1 MPSAAGLAGPPA
13 KGAVERPAGPASG
26 VADALAAGLTESDFR
41 AIEAR
46 LGRAPNAAELGMF
59 SAMWS
64 EHCSYRSSRR
74 HLARFPTESPRVLE
88 GPGENAG
95 AVEIGDGLAAV
106 FKVESHNHPTFIEPY
121 QGAAT
126 GVGGILRDIFTMGAR
141 PVALMNSLRFG
152 PLSDRNNRRRFAG
165 AVAGIAN
172 YGNSMGIPTVGGEVG
187 FEDCYSLNPLVNAF
201 ALGLAPADRL
211 FRARAESPGHP
222 VYCVGAKTGRDGIQ
236 GAAMASAAFDD
247 EAEAKRPTV
256 QVGDP
261 FLEKLL
267 LEACL
272 ELMQGDALVAV
283 QDMGAAG
290 LTCSTAE
297 VAARGGCGVRV
308 DLDRAPQREA
318 GMSAYEILLSESQE
332 RMLLVVRRGREGEV
346 ERVFAKWDLDAA
358 ALGEITGD
366 GLLRVTH
373 RGEPAALVPCRALTE
388 DAPLENRPMAAP
400 SSWPPAEVTAADLDE
415 PRDWNA
421 VALRLAASPGLASRR
436 WVYEQY
442 DHMVRSDT
450 AARPGADAGVI
461 RIKGSRLGVAMSL
474 DGSGRYT
481 GADPRRGGALA
492 VSEACR
498 NLAAVGAAPVGATNC
513 LNFGNPEK
521 PEVMWQFSEAIDGM
535 REALRALGV
544 PITGGNVSFYN
555 ETDDA
560 GILPTPVVG
569 VVGVLPDVRA
579 LVRQHFRGPGDAVYL
594 AGGATGG
601 ASAGAALGASEYL
614 KVIHRRTDGR
624 PPAPALEA
632 EARLGAFLRAAAA
645 AGITRSAKDLS
656 EGGLF
661 QAAVE
666 SVFAPDGARCGASLS
681 LETPARI
688 EAPLFGEAP
697 ARALVTAAVEDSAAL
712 EALAEEHGTPLAR
725 LGTTG
730 GDALKVRANGAAVIH
745 LPTPDLWNAFGLGL
759 ERAMSGKAP

>member
-1 MPSAAGLAGPPA
+1 MPAAAA
-13 KGAVERPAGPASG
+13 AERPLGPGLG

-46 LGRAPNAAELGMF
+46 LGRSPNAAELGMF

-106 FKVESHNHPTFIEPY
+106 FKVESHNHPTFIEPF

-152 PLSDRNNRRRFAG
+152 PLSDRNNRRLFSG

-211 FRARAESPGHP
+211 FRARADSPGHP

-267 LEACL
+267 MEACL
-272 ELMQGDALVAV
+272 ELMQGEALVAV

-358 ALGEITGD
+358 ALGEITDD
-366 GLLRVTH
+366 GLLRVSH
-373 RGEPAALVPCRALTE
+373 RDEPAALVPCRALTE
-388 DAPLENRPMAAP
+388 DAPVEDRPMAAP
-400 SSWPPAEVTAADLDE
+400 ASWPPAEVVAADLDE
-415 PRDWNA
+415 PSDWNEA
-421 VALRLAASPGLASRR
+421 ALRLAASPGLASRR

-450 AARPGADAGVI
+450 VARPGADAGVV

-474 DGSGRYT
+474 DGNGRYA

-498 NLAAVGAAPVGATNC
+498 NLAAVGAEPVGATNC

-535 REALRALGV
+535 SEALRALGV

-569 VVGVLPDVRA
+569 VVGVLSDVGT
-579 LVRQHFRGPGDAVYL
+579 LVRQHFRSPGDAVYL
-594 AGGATGG
+594 AGGVSGG
-601 ASAGAALGASEYL
+601 ALGASEYL
-614 KVIHRRTDGR
+614 KVIHGRTDGR
-624 PPAPALEA
+624 PPAPSLEA
-632 EARLGAFLRAAAA
+632 EARLGAFLRAAAS
-645 AGITRSAKDLS
+645 AGLTRSAKDLS

-666 SVFAPDGARCGASLS
+666 SIFAPDRARCGASLS
-681 LETPARI
+681 LETPSRI
-688 EAPLFGEAP
+688 EGVLFGEAP
-697 ARALVTAAVEDSAAL
+697 ARALVTAAVEDTAAL
-712 EALAEEHGTPLAR
+712 EALAEEHGAPLVR

-730 GDALKVRANGAAVIH
+730 GATLTIQANGAAVIH
-745 LPTPDLWNAFGLGL
+745 LSTDDLWNAFGLGL
-759 ERAMSGKAP
+759 ERAISGTAP

>member
-1 MPSAAGLAGPPA
+1 MPAAAA
-13 KGAVERPAGPASG
+13 AERPVGPGLG

-41 AIEAR
+41 SIEAR

-152 PLSDRNNRRRFAG
+152 PPSDANNRRLFAG

-172 YGNSMGIPTVGGEVG
+172 YGNSMGLPTVGGEVG

-211 FRARAESPGHP
+211 FRARADSSGHP

-267 LEACL
+267 MEACL
-272 ELMQGDALVAV
+272 ELMQGEALLAV
-283 QDMGAAG
+283 QDLGAAG

-332 RMLLVVRRGREGEV
+332 RMLLVVRRGRESEV

-358 ALGEITGD
+358 ALGEITDD
-366 GLLRVTH
+366 GLLRVSH
-373 RGEPAALVPCRALTE
+373 RGGPAALVPCRALTE
-388 DAPLENRPMAAP
+388 DAPLEDRPMAAP
-400 SSWPPAEVTAADLDE
+400 SSWPPAEVVAADLDE
-415 PRDWNA
+415 PSDWNEA
-421 VALRLAASPGLASRR
+421 ALRLAASPGLASRR

-450 AARPGADAGVI
+450 VARPGADAGVV

-474 DGSGRYT
+474 DGNGRYA

-498 NLAAVGAAPVGATNC
+498 NLAAVGAEPVGATNC

-535 REALRALGV
+535 SEALRALGV

-569 VVGVLPDVRA
+569 VVGVLSDVGT
-579 LVRQHFRGPGDAVYL
+579 LVRQHFRAPGDAVYL
-594 AGGATGG
+594 AGGAADG
-601 ASAGAALGASEYL
+601 ALGASEYL
-614 KVIHRRTDGR
+614 KVIHGRTDGR
-624 PPAPALEA
+624 PPAPSLEA
-632 EARLGAFLRAAAA
+632 EARLGAFLRAAAS
-645 AGITRSAKDLS
+645 AGLTRSAKDLS

-681 LETPARI
+681 LETPSRI
-688 EAPLFGEAP
+688 DGVLFGEAP
-697 ARALVTAAVEDSAAL
+697 ARALVTAAVEDTAAL
-712 EALAEEHGTPLAR
+712 EALAEEHGTPLTR
-725 LGTTG
+725 LGDTG
-730 GDALKVRANGAAVIH
+730 GDTLGVRANGAFVIRVS
-745 LPTPDLWNAFGLGL
+745 TDDLWNAFGLGL
-759 ERAMSGKAP
+759 ERAMSGRAP

>member
-1 MPSAAGLAGPPA
+1 MPAAAA
-13 KGAVERPAGPASG
+13 AERPLGPGLG

-46 LGRAPNAAELGMF
+46 LGRSPNAAELGMF

-106 FKVESHNHPTFIEPY
+106 FKVESHNHPTFIEPF

-152 PLSDRNNRRRFAG
+152 PLSDRNNRRLFSG

-211 FRARAESPGHP
+211 FRARADSPGHP

-267 LEACL
+267 MEACL
-272 ELMQGDALVAV
+272 ELMQGEALVAV
-283 QDMGAAG
+283 QDLGAAG

-358 ALGEITGD
+358 ALGEVTDD
-366 GLLRVTH
+366 GLLRVSH

-388 DAPLENRPMAAP
+388 DAPVEDRPMAAP
-400 SSWPPAEVTAADLDE
+400 ASWPPAEVVAADLDE
-415 PRDWNA
+415 PRDWNEA
-421 VALRLAASPGLASRR
+421 ALRLAASPGLASRR

-450 AARPGADAGVI
+450 VARPGADAGVV

-474 DGSGRYT
+474 DGNGRYA

-498 NLAAVGAAPVGATNC
+498 NLAAVGAEPVGATNC

-535 REALRALGV
+535 SEALRALGV

-569 VVGVLPDVRA
+569 VVGVLSDVGT
-579 LVRQHFRGPGDAVYL
+579 LVRQHFRSPGDAVYL
-594 AGGATGG
+594 AGGVSGG
-601 ASAGAALGASEYL
+601 ALGASEYL
-614 KVIHRRTDGR
+614 KVIHGRTDGR

-632 EARLGAFLRAAAA
+632 EARLGAFLRAAAS
-645 AGITRSAKDLS
+645 AGLTRSAKDLS

-666 SVFAPDGARCGASLS
+666 SIFAPDGARCGASLS
-681 LETPARI
+681 LETPSRI
-688 EAPLFGEAP
+688 EGVLFGEAP
-697 ARALVTAAVEDSAAL
+697 ARALVTAAVEDTAAL
-712 EALAEEHGTPLAR
+712 EALAEEHGTPLTR

-730 GDALKVRANGAAVIH
+730 GATLTIQANGAAVIH
-745 LPTPDLWNAFGLGL
+745 LSTDNLWNAFGRGL
-759 ERAMSGKAP
+759 ERAVSEAAA

>member
-1 MPSAAGLAGPPA
+1 MPPA
-13 KGAVERPAGPASG
+13 EAAERPVGPGLG
-26 VADALAAGLTESDFR
+26 VADALAAGLAESDFR

-46 LGRAPNAAELGMF
+46 LGRPPNAAELGMF

-95 AVEIGDGLAAV
+95 AVAIGDGLAAV

-152 PLSDRNNRRRFAG
+152 PLADRDNRRLFAG

-187 FEDCYSLNPLVNAF
+187 FEECYALNPLVNAF

-211 FRARAESPGHP
+211 FRARADSPGHP
-222 VYCVGAKTGRDGIQ
+222 VYCVGAKTGRDGIH

-267 LEACL
+267 MEACL

-283 QDMGAAG
+283 QDLGAAG

-332 RMLLVVRRGREGEV
+332 RMLLVVRRGRESEV
-346 ERVFAKWDLDAA
+346 ERVFARWDLDAA
-358 ALGEITGD
+358 ALGEVTGD

-373 RGEPAALVPCRALTE
+373 RGEPAAIVPCRALTE
-388 DAPLENRPMAAP
+388 DAPLDDRPMAAP
-400 SSWPPAEVTAADLDE
+400 ASWPPAEVAAADLDE
-415 PRDWNA
+415 PGDWNA
-421 VALRLAASPGLASRR
+421 AALRLAGSPGLASRR

-450 AARPGADAGVI
+450 VARPGADAGVV

-474 DGSGRYT
+474 DGSGRYA

-498 NLAAVGAAPVGATNC
+498 NLAAVGAEPVGATNC
-513 LNFGNPEK
+513 LNFGNPER
-521 PEVMWQFSEAIDGM
+521 PEVMWQFSEAIEGM
-535 REALRALGV
+535 SEALRALGV
-544 PITGGNVSFYN
+544 PMTGGNVSFYN
-555 ETDDA
+555 ETDGA

-569 VVGVLPDVRA
+569 VVGVLPDVGA
-579 LVRQHFRGPGDAVYL
+579 LVRQHFRAPGDAVYL
-594 AGGATGG
+594 VGGAAG
-601 ASAGAALGASEYL
+601 ASAGASLGASEYL
-614 KVIHRRTDGR
+614 KVLHGRTDGR

-632 EARLGAFLRAAAA
+632 EVRLGAFLRAAAA

-666 SVFAPDGARCGASLS
+666 SVFAPDGGRCGASLS
-681 LETPARI
+681 LEVGSRI

-697 ARALVTAAVEDSAAL
+697 ARALVTAAPKDTTAL
-712 EALAEEHGTPLAR
+712 ESLAEEHGTPLTR
-725 LGTTG
+725 LGATG
-730 GDALKVRANGAAVIH
+730 GVTLTIRANAAAVIQIS
-745 LPTPDLWNAFGLGL
+745 TDDLRDAFGLGL